1 MKSKSTPAWLCLTLA
16 ASGVFTLVTLAHYP
30 GRGYIYLIFYVFL
43 NALLFFGL
51 RRRSIFFDRRAFL
64 SAALFFDTFL
74 GVFFWIGFWLKFSVR
89 TVFAEGGFVKR
100 SVTSIILRTHMTGR
114 FWSRHA
120 ASQAC

>member
-51 RRRSIFFDRRAFL
+51 RRRSIFFD
-64 SAALFFDTFL
+64 TFL